1 MTTDKD
7 VKKMKAVFAT
17 KDNLKL
23 IMDSLKAF
31 ATKNDLKVFATKE
44 YVDKRFER
52 LFKYLDH
59 RFEPLDKL
67 VKGFDELNNKIST
80 NLDFLM
86 GKYTKLDDE
95 HIILAVQNK
104 RINGKLDNHEVRI
117 VSLEQKAISL

>member
-1 MTTDKD
+1 MITDKD
-7 VKKMKAVFAT
+7 VKKMKEVFAT
-17 KDNLKL
+17 Q
-23 IMDSLKAF
+23 
-31 ATKNDLKVFATKE
+31 E

-95 HIILAVQNK
+95 HTILTVQNK
-104 RINGKLDNHEVRI
+104 RTNGKLDNHEVRI
-117 VSLEQKAISL
+117 TNLEQKAVNL